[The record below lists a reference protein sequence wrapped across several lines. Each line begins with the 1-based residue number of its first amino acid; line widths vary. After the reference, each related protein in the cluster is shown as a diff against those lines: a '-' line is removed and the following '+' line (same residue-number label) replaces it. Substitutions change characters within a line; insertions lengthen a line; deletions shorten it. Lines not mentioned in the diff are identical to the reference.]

1 MLDIVNK
8 TAEANVT
15 ETKVLDGVELVL
27 NSFEDHFE
35 SPEFDKKNV
44 SGVPFDAIVNQLRF
58 HAQKLHNQN
67 PNKSKQAKDSADM
80 IEAATAAADALMH
93 TQQDF
98 SIYANTQQ
106 DANRKKIDFL
116 SRVFSIVSAIN
127 DDFAK
132 VSRKSKGDFVTTFE
146 AICDAR
152 LRDYGITFTNA
163 TSIEAKALRYATY
176 GKLNASTEKSWA
188 AILRN
193 AYKVASVRKGDV
205 TLAVWIASMGGFASA
220 SKSSSASQSA
230 ERAKEDRSE
239 FIKFAKSWKNADDT
253 AQLSRVASLV
263 RRRTSHS
270 DKSNKDIRD
279 FSVSLKIANTEL
291 FEIQSSAAVE
301 AIIKQVLRLMKDNPD
316 TFLTKRAYEAK
327 VAEEAEAVATYREIT
342 GDETI
347 QREDTMFN

>member
-1 MLDIVNK
+1 MLDIVNN
-8 TAEANVT
+8 TVEANVT
-15 ETKVLDGVELVL
+15 ETKVLDGVELIL

-35 SPEFDKKNV
+35 SPEFDAKNV
-44 SGVPFDAIVNQLRF
+44 SGMPFDAVVKQLRL
-58 HAQKLHNQN
+58 HAQKLHNQH
-67 PNKSKQAKDSADM
+67 PKKSKQANDSADM

-98 SIYANTQQ
+98 SSYANTQQ
-106 DANRKKIDFL
+106 DANRKKIGFL
-116 SRVFSIVSAIN
+116 SRIFSIVSAIN

-132 VSRKSKGDFVTTFE
+132 VSRKSKSDFVTTFE

-193 AYKVASVRKGDV
+193 AYKVDSVRKGNV

-230 ERAKEDRSE
+230 EQAKKDRSE
-239 FIKFAKSWKNADDT
+239 FIKFAKSWKSADDT
-253 AQLSRVASLV
+253 TQLSRVAHLV
-263 RRRTSHS
+263 RTKTSHS
-270 DKSNKDIRD
+270 AKAKNDIRE
-279 FSVSLKIANTEL
+279 FSVSLKIADTEI

-301 AIIKQVLRLMKDNPD
+301 IVIKQVARLMKDYPD
-316 TFLTKRAYEAK
+316 TFLTKRQLQAK
-327 VAEEAEAVATYREIT
+327 LTKEAEAVADYREIT
-342 GDETI
+342 GDETV
-347 QREDTMFN
+347 QREDVSG